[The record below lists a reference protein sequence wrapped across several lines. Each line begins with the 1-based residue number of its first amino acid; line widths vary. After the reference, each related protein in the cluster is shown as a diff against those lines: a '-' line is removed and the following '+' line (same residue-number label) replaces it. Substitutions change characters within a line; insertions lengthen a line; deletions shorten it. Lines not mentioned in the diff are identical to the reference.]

1 MASLKANAVSSRAVF
16 VVALALVALL
26 AGGCSTNPRRVL
38 LNQTATTLGSH
49 KMTIQPV
56 GRWHS
61 SNIFGGAQQD
71 TDGKQMWVFSAGA
84 TKIVIKEE
92 QLSVN
97 GKSYGKLREGD
108 HVDVAFSK
116 VFVNDKEV
124 AEGGALASR

>member
-1 MASLKANAVSSRAVF
+1 MATLKANGFSSRAILVS
-16 VVALALVALL
+16 ALALGALL
-26 AGGCSTNPRRVL
+26 AAGCSSGPRRYL

-49 KMTIQPV
+49 QMTIKPV

-61 SNIFGGAQQD
+61 NTFNGQQQD
-71 TDGKQMWVFSAGA
+71 TDGKQIWVFSAGT
-84 TKIVIKEE
+84 TKIVVKEE

-97 GKSYGKLREGD
+97 GKSYGKLKEGD
-108 HVDVAFSK
+108 HVDVAFNK